1 MRKEGLYLIIFS
13 SVEDSDSALV
23 LLKRL
28 RGKLSDGSEKSI
40 RNAMD
45 RLIGALESDLFVS
58 LLGISFHSIDL
69 Q

>member
-13 SVEDSDSALV
+13 SVEDSERALV

-58 LLGISFHSIDL
+58 LLGISFHLIDL